1 MTAAVNANGKID
13 AARMGPPEL
22 TGLRIVLA
30 GSKLRRPA
38 GSVTHGAICIVYAS
52 SRASVSIALALA
64 IALAVSFAFP
74 LTIVAVVAIVVGTGT
89 AAIPAVVSA
98 SVAIV
103 VPTYIPTSVL
113 AAATSASVAFVIPI
127 STTTATV
134 ITTATA
140 ITTAT
145 VAVAVSPFVPSTAI
159 PLECGQPELNLEIT
173 RRIVQPRL
181 DALIARGSA
190 QGDLRR
196 RPTGRV
202 GLGSRRRQL
211 RPVRRINELE
221 DDARAGYRPAGA
233 VQRLDD
239 EGMIDW
245 SAHWSGL
252 LVARDHSELRR
263 RAVSRKQ

>member
-127 STTTATV
+127 STTTAT
-134 ITTATA
+134 A

-145 VAVAVSPFVPSTAI
+145 TITTVAVSPFVPSTAI